1 MKDYYFLDSN
11 TMAQI
16 LYNTRG
22 NSWIGKYA
30 SEVDAHF
37 VERLPDLERVMR
49 NGVVRDINY
58 HLEEKNKYFHAV
70 MYSPCKD
77 EVCVDVFRNMTDT
90 FSAHEK
96 QNWTGVNVCYVI
108 YIRNIPGS
116 G

>member
-16 LYNTRG
+16 FTTRG
-22 NSWIGKYA
+22 GIVGSGNMLA
-30 SEVDAHF
+30 RLMLHF

-77 EVCVDVFRNMTDT
+77 EVVLMFSDMTDT
-90 FSAHEK
+90 FSAHEALDRSERLL
-96 QNWTGVNVCYVI
+96 
-108 YIRNIPGS
+108 RNIYQNIPVGI
-116 G
+116 GVV